1 MTIRLFAINPS
12 FDFYLLFCGSREPR
26 ESIKLHT
33 FPSQILDHATIYVCV
48 YMISYYTRTHIY
60 TYIGSSSTCYFSL
73 LEVGFIQVPIFNCM
87 FVMGKINV
95 KRM

>member
-60 TYIGSSSTCYFSL
+60 IHISVL
-73 LEVGFIQVPIFNCM
+73 RPHAIFPFWRWVLFKYPYSIVCL
-87 FVMGKINV
+87 
-95 KRM
+95 